1 MSEPVETSFRE
12 WHIIHNDQE
21 NARTLTYWFKNVSND
36 VLREFRQYI
45 DWSLIWYEL
54 TDKQKREFKEEIKK

>member
-1 MSEPVETSFRE
+1 MSEPIETSFRE
-12 WHIIHNDQE
+12 WYIVHNDQE